1 MFPPPKGFSIK
12 NITQTQRR
20 LLKNFLYYYNT
31 FFCLS
36 TKRRLSK
43 LGRCG
48 WAMGWSLPSLNL
60 KVKKLFKHSEI
71 V

>member
-1 MFPPPKGFSIK
+1 VF
-12 NITQTQRR
+12 
-20 LLKNFLYYYNT
+20 LLSSSFY
-31 FFCLS
+31 LS

-43 LGRCG
+43 LGRWG

-60 KVKKLFKHSEI
+60 KAKKLFKHSEI